1 MNMDGKT
8 VIVAGLGVSGQSMM
22 EVLGSRA
29 GRVLGVDEK
38 KPDADLHSFDQID
51 WDNTDMVMT
60 SPVFNPR
67 TPFILEAQKRNIPVM
82 SEVELAWQLRV
93 NSNTT
98 GKPPHAAW
106 PLPPLATSAKP
117 CRTPPSTLRTTC
129 SASN

>member
-51 WDNTDMVMT
+51 WT
-60 SPVFNPR
+60 
-67 TPFILEAQKRNIPVM
+67 IPT
-82 SEVELAWQLRV
+82 W
-93 NSNTT
+93 
-98 GKPPHAAW
+98 
-106 PLPPLATSAKP
+106 
-117 CRTPPSTLRTTC
+117 
-129 SASN
+129 